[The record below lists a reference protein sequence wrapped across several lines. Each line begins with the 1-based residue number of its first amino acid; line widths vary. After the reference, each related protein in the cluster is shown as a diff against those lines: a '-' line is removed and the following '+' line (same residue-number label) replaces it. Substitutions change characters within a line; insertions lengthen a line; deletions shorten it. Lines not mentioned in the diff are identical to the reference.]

1 MVILSNEISF
11 PDVHS
16 ADNNGLLAIGGDL
29 SMERLKL
36 AYRSGIFPWY
46 SEGEP
51 ILWYSPDPRMV
62 LFPDELKI
70 AKSMRQI
77 IRSNRFRV
85 TFNQAFEEVIRNC
98 KNIDR
103 KNQGQDGTWITDDM
117 QESYIEL
124 HKDGVAKSVEVWENN
139 DLVGGLYG
147 VSVGSVF
154 CGESMFSMVSNA
166 SKVALVALVQH
177 NEKPYTLIDCQVYNE
192 HLESLGAREISRQ
205 GFLGYLQQDH

>member
-11 PDVHS
+11 PKAELAES
-16 ADNNGLLAIGGDL
+16 SGLLAVGGDL
-29 SMERLKL
+29 SLARLKL
-36 AYRSGIFPWY
+36 AYTSGIFPWY

-70 AKSMRQI
+70 SKSMRQI

-103 KNQGQDGTWITDDM
+103 NQQGQAGTWITNEM
-117 QESYIEL
+117 EQAYILL
-124 HKDGVAKSVEVWENN
+124 HKDGWAKSVEVWEG
-139 DLVGGLYG
+139 DELVGGLYG
-147 VSVGSVF
+147 VEVGSVF
-154 CGESMFSMVSNA
+154 CGESMFSKVSNT
-166 SKVALVALVQH
+166 SKLALIALVQ
-177 NEKPYTLIDCQVYNE
+177 NNKAYQLIDCQVYND
-192 HLESLGAREISRQ
+192 HLASLGAREIPRED
-205 GFLGYLQQDH
+205 FLHYLQF